1 MRIRIFGRIIAVP
14 LWAKYALLAFIAAA
28 FVLAGVLIDMQRKS
42 GALEIGSSV
51 DRSTGRSDPAQ
62 TNPPDSSA
70 LPGTPAAPS
79 AATPEP
85 DLKTV
90 TVYIVGAVVT
100 PDVYELPE
108 GSILNDLVK
117 TAGGFT
123 EKADKEA
130 VNLAFTLNSGMM
142 IRIPEIGDSD
152 PAWLLDKGLTGTG
165 TASALSPGLQGSPLI
180 NINTA
185 SVNDLCT
192 LPGIGESTSLKII
205 NYRIENGPFS
215 TTSDIMK
222 VNGIKTARYNEIKN
236 FITVG

>member
-1 MRIRIFGRIIAVP
+1 MRIKIFGRIIAVP

-28 FVLAGVLIDMQRKS
+28 FVLAGFLIDMQRKS

-51 DRSTGRSDPAQ
+51 DRFTGRSGPAQ

-70 LPGTPAAPS
+70 LPGTSATPS

-117 TAGGFT
+117 TAAESPEVVDLGGAI
-123 EKADKEA
+123 KVIK
-130 VNLAFTLNSGMM
+130 
-142 IRIPEIGDSD
+142 PIGTKCRSD
-152 PAWLLDKGLTGTG
+152 LVINCFHIGHLV
-165 TASALSPGLQGSPLI
+165 LI
-180 NINTA
+180 I
-185 SVNDLCT
+185 
-192 LPGIGESTSLKII
+192 
-205 NYRIENGPFS
+205 Y
-215 TTSDIMK
+215 
-222 VNGIKTARYNEIKN
+222 
-236 FITVG
+236 

>member
-1 MRIRIFGRIIAVP
+1 MRIKIFGRIISVP
-14 LWAKYALLAFIAAA
+14 LWVKYAFFAIVAAVFILSG
-28 FVLAGVLIDMQRKS
+28 FLIDRQRKS
-42 GALEIGSSV
+42 GSLEINSPVSKAADRIGPEQTGSPES
-51 DRSTGRSDPAQ
+51 SL
-62 TNPPDSSA
+62 PPYES
-70 LPGTPAAPS
+70 
-79 AATPEP
+79 ATPEDGTPVP
-85 DLKTV
+85 DVKTV
-90 TVYIVGAVVT
+90 TVYIVGAVLN

-123 EKADKEA
+123 EHADKEA

-142 IRIPEIGDSD
+142 IKIPETGSGDTN
-152 PAWLLDKGLTGTG
+152 WLLDKGLTGSG
-165 TASALSPGLQGSPLI
+165 SASAVSAGLQGSPLI

-192 LPGIGESTSLKII
+192 LPGIGESTALKII

-215 TTSDIMK
+215 STSDIMK